1 MVLHADL
8 LLTRVVYFVIDYYIT
23 ESQVLMCVN

>member
-23 ESQVLMCVN
+23 ESQVLMW